1 MSCRCH
7 PRVGRRGLLAAALAA
22 PVLSACGPAP
32 TGAPPVPGAG
42 FAIEGVR
49 VFDGE
54 RTVESATVL
63 ITGAEITA
71 IGDRVPVPDGL
82 DVVDGTGRT
91 LLPGLI
97 DAHSHLM
104 PSTDPPRFGVTTELE
119 LGTVADQR
127 GDVRT
132 QRASTAPTAQADLWS
147 AGTLIT
153 VPGGHGT
160 QAFPGLSTLGPDD
173 DPAAFVDQR
182 IAEGADHLKIVIEH
196 RDHDGSPMPTLS
208 DRQIRALIAA
218 AEQRGLR
225 SLAHVTRTEDALI
238 ALRAGISG
246 LAHVC
251 ADRPVDQEL
260 INEARDR
267 GVFMISTIAYDLGTA
282 RRRDGDQ
289 AIYVDPRIAP
299 RLSGFQRAI
308 LEQPFP
314 ESPWMNDSWLDRN
327 LANTRALHAAGV
339 PILAGS
345 DAPIPGLINGVSLIA
360 TVESM
365 VLAGLT
371 PEAALATATAAPA
384 DAFGLGDRGRIQP
397 GRRADLVLVAG
408 DPTTTI
414 TDLRA
419 VKTVWKNGRPIELNP
434 PS

>member
-7 PRVGRRGLLAAALAA
+7 PRVGRRGLLAGALAL
-22 PVLSACGPAP
+22 PVLSACGANQGGRPAVERP
-32 TGAPPVPGAG
+32 G
-42 FAIEGVR
+42 FAIRGVR

-54 RTVESATVL
+54 RTLDSATVL

-71 IGDRVPVPDGL
+71 IGEQVAIPDGVEVL
-82 DVVDGTGRT
+82 DGTGRT
-91 LLPGLI
+91 LVPGLI

-119 LGTVADQR
+119 LGTIAEQR

-132 QRASTAPTAQADLWS
+132 PRASTAPTARADLWS
-147 AGTLIT
+147 AGTLVT

-160 QAFPGLSTLGPDD
+160 QAFPGLATLGPDD

-182 IAEGADHLKIVIEH
+182 IAEGADHLKIIIEH
-196 RDHDGSPMPTLS
+196 RDHDGSPLPTLS

-218 AEQRGLR
+218 AETRGLR

-238 ALRAGISG
+238 ALRAGVSG

-251 ADRPVDQEL
+251 ADRPVDREL
-260 INEARDR
+260 INEALDR
-267 GVFMISTIAYDLGTA
+267 GAFMISTIAYDLGTA
-282 RRRDGDQ
+282 RRRDGDR
-289 AIYVDPRIAP
+289 AIYLDPRIAP
-299 RLSGFQRAI
+299 RLSAFQRAI
-308 LEQPFP
+308 LDQPFP

-327 LANTRALHAAGV
+327 LANTRALHLAGV

-360 TVESM
+360 TLESM

-371 PEAALATATAAPA
+371 PRPPWPPPRLCRRTPSGSSTEAGSGPGSALILSWWPATR
-384 DAFGLGDRGRIQP
+384 RG
-397 GRRADLVLVAG
+397 
-408 DPTTTI
+408 
-414 TDLRA
+414 
-419 VKTVWKNGRPIELNP
+419 
-434 PS
+434 